1 MSKPTLNEES
11 RIYWQDR
18 IELHDK
24 KVEKDTLKLEKQ
36 LKKLF
41 VDTSKEIKKELAYFY
56 ANNTN
61 IGNYE
66 NYRLEATLQA
76 INIALD
82 TLFNKEEEKL
92 NERLVEAYT
101 DTYKY
106 FDNLL
111 NVNASFETI
120 NTGLVEQVVKT
131 NWSGLSFSERI
142 WENRRKLALTLK
154 EELKKGLIR
163 GESLQEISRIIADK
177 LNNEYSN
184 ALRLV
189 RTETAWIQCE
199 ATKQNY
205 LDNDIK
211 YYEFSAFLDKKTS
224 KICKELDGKVVKV
237 EEAIVGK
244 NMPPLHPNCRSCM
257 IPITEDLVFKKTKKE
272 VIEED
277 INASNNIPNDKKG
290 IVNFMQNKLGI
301 KVENVDSIDER
312 LLKGCAEFTYEF
324 LNKYPKLKE
333 HSIYKDKFRISQAT
347 LNYYADYHLSR
358 IRLSTKSYGDY
369 SELTESIKRQH
380 KSGWM
385 IKCDEGLE
393 YKQLYAHEFGHFIND
408 LISIDDDKFYTEKKM
423 ADEFKKQLIAEY
435 KKTTKEKI
443 KASDIGGLVS
453 DYALTNSFELFAE
466 CFAEYYTSS
475 SPRPFAKLFGAKL
488 ETYLEKYK

>member
-41 VDTSKEIKKELAYFY
+41 VDTSKEIKKELAFFY
-56 ANNTN
+56 ANNAN
-61 IGNYE
+61 ISNYE

-76 INIALD
+76 IYVALD
-82 TLFNKEEEKL
+82 TLFNKEEESL
-92 NERLVEAYT
+92 NKRLVEVYM

-111 NVNASFETI
+111 NINASFETI

-163 GESLQEISRIIADK
+163 GESLQEMSRIIADK

-189 RTETAWIQCE
+189 RTETAWVQCE

-211 YYEFSAFLDKKTS
+211 YYEISAFLDNRTS
-224 KICKELDGKVVKV
+224 KICKSMDGEVVNVK
-237 EEAIVGK
+237 EAVVGK
-244 NMPPLHPNCRSCM
+244 NMPPFH
-257 IPITEDLVFKKTKKE
+257 
-272 VIEED
+272 
-277 INASNNIPNDKKG
+277 
-290 IVNFMQNKLGI
+290 
-301 KVENVDSIDER
+301 
-312 LLKGCAEFTYEF
+312 
-324 LNKYPKLKE
+324 
-333 HSIYKDKFRISQAT
+333 
-347 LNYYADYHLSR
+347 
-358 IRLSTKSYGDY
+358 
-369 SELTESIKRQH
+369 
-380 KSGWM
+380 
-385 IKCDEGLE
+385 
-393 YKQLYAHEFGHFIND
+393 
-408 LISIDDDKFYTEKKM
+408 
-423 ADEFKKQLIAEY
+423 
-435 KKTTKEKI
+435 
-443 KASDIGGLVS
+443 
-453 DYALTNSFELFAE
+453 
-466 CFAEYYTSS
+466 
-475 SPRPFAKLFGAKL
+475 
-488 ETYLEKYK
+488 

>member
-11 RIYWQDR
+11 RIYWQNR

-76 INIALD
+76 IYVALD
-82 TLFNKEEEKL
+82 TLFNKEEESL
-92 NERLVEAYT
+92 NKRLVEAYI

-106 FDNLL
+106 FNKLL
-111 NVNASFETI
+111 NINTSFETI
-120 NTGLVEQVVKT
+120 NVGLVEQVVKT

-163 GESLQEISRIIADK
+163 GESLQEMSRIMADK

-189 RTETAWIQCE
+189 RTETAWVQCE

-211 YYEFSAFLDKKTS
+211 YYEISAFLDNRTS
-224 KICKELDGKVVKV
+224 KICKSMDGEVVNVK
-237 EEAIVGK
+237 EAVVGK
-244 NMPPLHPNCRSCM
+244 NMPPFH
-257 IPITEDLVFKKTKKE
+257 
-272 VIEED
+272 
-277 INASNNIPNDKKG
+277 
-290 IVNFMQNKLGI
+290 
-301 KVENVDSIDER
+301 
-312 LLKGCAEFTYEF
+312 
-324 LNKYPKLKE
+324 
-333 HSIYKDKFRISQAT
+333 
-347 LNYYADYHLSR
+347 
-358 IRLSTKSYGDY
+358 
-369 SELTESIKRQH
+369 
-380 KSGWM
+380 
-385 IKCDEGLE
+385 
-393 YKQLYAHEFGHFIND
+393 
-408 LISIDDDKFYTEKKM
+408 
-423 ADEFKKQLIAEY
+423 
-435 KKTTKEKI
+435 
-443 KASDIGGLVS
+443 
-453 DYALTNSFELFAE
+453 
-466 CFAEYYTSS
+466 
-475 SPRPFAKLFGAKL
+475 
-488 ETYLEKYK
+488 

>member
-56 ANNTN
+56 ANNAN

-66 NYRLEATLQA
+66 NYRLEATLKA
-76 INIALD
+76 IYVALD

-92 NERLVEAYT
+92 NKRLVEAYI

-111 NVNASFETI
+111 NINASFETI

-131 NWSGLSFSERI
+131 NWSGLNFSERI

-163 GESLQEISRIIADK
+163 GESLQEMSRIIADK

-189 RTETAWIQCE
+189 RTETAWVQCE

-211 YYEFSAFLDKKTS
+211 YYEISAFLDNRTS
-224 KICKELDGKVVKV
+224 KICKSMDGEVVNVK
-237 EEAIVGK
+237 EAVVGK
-244 NMPPLHPNCRSCM
+244 NMPPFH
-257 IPITEDLVFKKTKKE
+257 
-272 VIEED
+272 
-277 INASNNIPNDKKG
+277 
-290 IVNFMQNKLGI
+290 
-301 KVENVDSIDER
+301 
-312 LLKGCAEFTYEF
+312 
-324 LNKYPKLKE
+324 
-333 HSIYKDKFRISQAT
+333 
-347 LNYYADYHLSR
+347 
-358 IRLSTKSYGDY
+358 
-369 SELTESIKRQH
+369 
-380 KSGWM
+380 
-385 IKCDEGLE
+385 
-393 YKQLYAHEFGHFIND
+393 
-408 LISIDDDKFYTEKKM
+408 
-423 ADEFKKQLIAEY
+423 
-435 KKTTKEKI
+435 
-443 KASDIGGLVS
+443 
-453 DYALTNSFELFAE
+453 
-466 CFAEYYTSS
+466 
-475 SPRPFAKLFGAKL
+475 
-488 ETYLEKYK
+488 

>member
-1 MSKPTLNEES
+1 MSKPILNEES
-11 RIYWQDR
+11 RKYWQDR

-66 NYRLEATLQA
+66 NYRLEATLKA
-76 INIALD
+76 IYIALD

-92 NERLVEAYT
+92 NKRLVEAYM

-111 NVNASFETI
+111 NINASFETI
-120 NTGLVEQVVKT
+120 NIGLVEQVVKT

-163 GESLQEISRIIADK
+163 GESLQEISRIMADK

-189 RTETAWIQCE
+189 RTETAWVQCE

-211 YYEFSAFLDKKTS
+211 YYEISAFLDNRTS
-224 KICKELDGKVVKV
+224 KICKSMDGEVVNVK
-237 EEAIVGK
+237 EAVVGK
-244 NMPPLHPNCRSCM
+244 NMPPFH
-257 IPITEDLVFKKTKKE
+257 
-272 VIEED
+272 
-277 INASNNIPNDKKG
+277 
-290 IVNFMQNKLGI
+290 
-301 KVENVDSIDER
+301 
-312 LLKGCAEFTYEF
+312 
-324 LNKYPKLKE
+324 
-333 HSIYKDKFRISQAT
+333 
-347 LNYYADYHLSR
+347 
-358 IRLSTKSYGDY
+358 
-369 SELTESIKRQH
+369 
-380 KSGWM
+380 
-385 IKCDEGLE
+385 
-393 YKQLYAHEFGHFIND
+393 
-408 LISIDDDKFYTEKKM
+408 
-423 ADEFKKQLIAEY
+423 
-435 KKTTKEKI
+435 
-443 KASDIGGLVS
+443 
-453 DYALTNSFELFAE
+453 
-466 CFAEYYTSS
+466 
-475 SPRPFAKLFGAKL
+475 
-488 ETYLEKYK
+488 

>member
-1 MSKPTLNEES
+1 MSRPALNEES
-11 RIYWQDR
+11 RKYWQNR

-56 ANNTN
+56 VNNTN

-92 NERLVEAYT
+92 NKRLVEAYM

-111 NVNASFETI
+111 SINTSFETI
-120 NTGLVEQVVKT
+120 NIGLVEQVVKT

-163 GESLQEISRIIADK
+163 GESLQEVSRIMADK

-189 RTETAWIQCE
+189 RTETAWVQCE

-211 YYEFSAFLDKKTS
+211 YYEISAFLDNRTS
-224 KICKELDGKVVKV
+224 KICKSMDGEVVNVK
-237 EEAIVGK
+237 EAVVGK
-244 NMPPLHPNCRSCM
+244 NMPPFH
-257 IPITEDLVFKKTKKE
+257 
-272 VIEED
+272 
-277 INASNNIPNDKKG
+277 
-290 IVNFMQNKLGI
+290 
-301 KVENVDSIDER
+301 
-312 LLKGCAEFTYEF
+312 
-324 LNKYPKLKE
+324 
-333 HSIYKDKFRISQAT
+333 
-347 LNYYADYHLSR
+347 
-358 IRLSTKSYGDY
+358 
-369 SELTESIKRQH
+369 
-380 KSGWM
+380 
-385 IKCDEGLE
+385 
-393 YKQLYAHEFGHFIND
+393 
-408 LISIDDDKFYTEKKM
+408 
-423 ADEFKKQLIAEY
+423 
-435 KKTTKEKI
+435 
-443 KASDIGGLVS
+443 
-453 DYALTNSFELFAE
+453 
-466 CFAEYYTSS
+466 
-475 SPRPFAKLFGAKL
+475 
-488 ETYLEKYK
+488 

>member
-1 MSKPTLNEES
+1 MLNEES
-11 RIYWQDR
+11 RKYWQDR

-36 LKKLF
+36 LKKIF

-61 IGNYE
+61 IDNYE

-76 INIALD
+76 IYIALD

-92 NERLVEAYT
+92 NKRLVEAYI

-111 NVNASFETI
+111 NINTSFETI
-120 NTGLVEQVVKT
+120 NIGLVEQVVKT

-163 GESLQEISRIIADK
+163 GESLQEMSRIMADK

-189 RTETAWIQCE
+189 RTETAWVQCE

-224 KICKELDGKVVKV
+224 PQCRELDGEVISID
-237 EEAIVGK
+237 EAKAGI
-244 NMPPLHPNCRSCM
+244 NLPPLHP
-257 IPITEDLVFKKTKKE
+257 
-272 VIEED
+272 
-277 INASNNIPNDKKG
+277 
-290 IVNFMQNKLGI
+290 
-301 KVENVDSIDER
+301 
-312 LLKGCAEFTYEF
+312 Y
-324 LNKYPKLKE
+324 
-333 HSIYKDKFRISQAT
+333 
-347 LNYYADYHLSR
+347 
-358 IRLSTKSYGDY
+358 
-369 SELTESIKRQH
+369 
-380 KSGWM
+380 
-385 IKCDEGLE
+385 
-393 YKQLYAHEFGHFIND
+393 
-408 LISIDDDKFYTEKKM
+408 
-423 ADEFKKQLIAEY
+423 
-435 KKTTKEKI
+435 
-443 KASDIGGLVS
+443 
-453 DYALTNSFELFAE
+453 
-466 CFAEYYTSS
+466 
-475 SPRPFAKLFGAKL
+475 
-488 ETYLEKYK
+488 

>member
-1 MSKPTLNEES
+1 MSRPTLNEES
-11 RIYWQDR
+11 RTYWQNR

-66 NYRLEATLQA
+66 NYRLEATLKA
-76 INIALD
+76 IYVALD

-92 NERLVEAYT
+92 NKRLVEAYI

-111 NVNASFETI
+111 NINASFETI

-131 NWSGLSFSERI
+131 NWSGLNFSERI

-163 GESLQEISRIIADK
+163 GESLQEMSRVMADK

-189 RTETAWIQCE
+189 RTETAWVQCE

-211 YYEFSAFLDKKTS
+211 YYEVSAFLDNRTS
-224 KICKELDGKVVKV
+224 KICKSMDGEVVNVK
-237 EEAIVGK
+237 EAVVGK
-244 NMPPLHPNCRSCM
+244 NMPPFH
-257 IPITEDLVFKKTKKE
+257 
-272 VIEED
+272 
-277 INASNNIPNDKKG
+277 
-290 IVNFMQNKLGI
+290 
-301 KVENVDSIDER
+301 
-312 LLKGCAEFTYEF
+312 
-324 LNKYPKLKE
+324 
-333 HSIYKDKFRISQAT
+333 
-347 LNYYADYHLSR
+347 
-358 IRLSTKSYGDY
+358 
-369 SELTESIKRQH
+369 
-380 KSGWM
+380 
-385 IKCDEGLE
+385 
-393 YKQLYAHEFGHFIND
+393 
-408 LISIDDDKFYTEKKM
+408 
-423 ADEFKKQLIAEY
+423 
-435 KKTTKEKI
+435 
-443 KASDIGGLVS
+443 
-453 DYALTNSFELFAE
+453 
-466 CFAEYYTSS
+466 
-475 SPRPFAKLFGAKL
+475 
-488 ETYLEKYK
+488 

>member
-1 MSKPTLNEES
+1 MSKPILNEES

-24 KVEKDTLKLEKQ
+24 KIEKDTLKLEKQ

-41 VDTSKEIKKELAYFY
+41 IDTSKEIKKELAYFY

-66 NYRLEATLQA
+66 NYRLEATLKA
-76 INIALD
+76 IYIALD
-82 TLFNKEEEKL
+82 TLFNKEEESL
-92 NERLVEAYT
+92 NKRLIEAYI
-101 DTYKY
+101 DSYKY

-111 NVNASFETI
+111 NINTSFETI
-120 NTGLVEQVVKT
+120 NIGLVEQVVKT

-163 GESLQEISRIIADK
+163 GESLQEISRVMADK

-224 KICKELDGKVVKV
+224 KICKELDGKVIKV

-244 NMPPLHPNCRSCM
+244 NKPPLHPKCRSCM
-257 IPITEDLVFKKTKKE
+257 IPI
-272 VIEED
+272 IE
-277 INASNNIPNDKKG
+277 
-290 IVNFMQNKLGI
+290 
-301 KVENVDSIDER
+301 
-312 LLKGCAEFTYEF
+312 
-324 LNKYPKLKE
+324 
-333 HSIYKDKFRISQAT
+333 
-347 LNYYADYHLSR
+347 
-358 IRLSTKSYGDY
+358 
-369 SELTESIKRQH
+369 
-380 KSGWM
+380 
-385 IKCDEGLE
+385 
-393 YKQLYAHEFGHFIND
+393 
-408 LISIDDDKFYTEKKM
+408 
-423 ADEFKKQLIAEY
+423 
-435 KKTTKEKI
+435 
-443 KASDIGGLVS
+443 
-453 DYALTNSFELFAE
+453 
-466 CFAEYYTSS
+466 
-475 SPRPFAKLFGAKL
+475 
-488 ETYLEKYK
+488 

>member
-1 MSKPTLNEES
+1 MSKKELNEES
-11 RIYWQDR
+11 RRYWQER
-18 IELHDK
+18 VEIHDK
-24 KVEKDTLKLEKQ
+24 KMEKDTLKLEKQ

-41 VDTSKEIKKELAYFY
+41 VNTSKEIKKELAYFY

-92 NERLVEAYT
+92 NKRLVEAYI

-106 FDNLL
+106 FDKLL
-111 NVNASFETI
+111 NINASFETI
-120 NTGLVEQVVKT
+120 NIGLVEQVVKT

-163 GESLQEISRIIADK
+163 GESLQEMSRIMTDK

-189 RTETAWIQCE
+189 RTETAWVQCE

-224 KICKELDGKVVKV
+224 KICKELDGKVIKV
-237 EEAIVGK
+237 EEAVVGK

-257 IPITEDLVFKKTKKE
+257 IPITE
-272 VIEED
+272 
-277 INASNNIPNDKKG
+277 
-290 IVNFMQNKLGI
+290 
-301 KVENVDSIDER
+301 
-312 LLKGCAEFTYEF
+312 
-324 LNKYPKLKE
+324 
-333 HSIYKDKFRISQAT
+333 
-347 LNYYADYHLSR
+347 
-358 IRLSTKSYGDY
+358 
-369 SELTESIKRQH
+369 
-380 KSGWM
+380 
-385 IKCDEGLE
+385 
-393 YKQLYAHEFGHFIND
+393 
-408 LISIDDDKFYTEKKM
+408 
-423 ADEFKKQLIAEY
+423 
-435 KKTTKEKI
+435 
-443 KASDIGGLVS
+443 
-453 DYALTNSFELFAE
+453 
-466 CFAEYYTSS
+466 
-475 SPRPFAKLFGAKL
+475 
-488 ETYLEKYK
+488 